1 MYGKKS
7 YPLISGKFN
16 SNEALS
22 IIMSFYNHKINYHNI
37 QLLGAM
43 EHNDSSVSA
52 IEQKLKSLQNTR
64 EEIRKLLTDG
74 IEGDHQVEVMGYIEI
89 DLNS

>member
-1 MYGKKS
+1 MSGEKRH
-7 YPLISGKFN
+7 PLISGKFN

-37 QLLGAM
+37 QLLTAM
-43 EHNDSSVSA
+43 EHNDSSVST

-74 IEGDHQVEVMGYIEI
+74 IERDHQVEVTGYIEI
-89 DLNS
+89 DLNF